1 MLWVLADPLF
11 LTRVE
16 RERELFYIMQVE
28 GLGIASNTVNEQH
41 QRREEKRREEKRGVQ
56 CGAFQLQYVV
66 ILNYIT
72 FF

>member
-1 MLWVLADPLF
+1 
-11 LTRVE
+11 
-16 RERELFYIMQVE
+16 MQVE